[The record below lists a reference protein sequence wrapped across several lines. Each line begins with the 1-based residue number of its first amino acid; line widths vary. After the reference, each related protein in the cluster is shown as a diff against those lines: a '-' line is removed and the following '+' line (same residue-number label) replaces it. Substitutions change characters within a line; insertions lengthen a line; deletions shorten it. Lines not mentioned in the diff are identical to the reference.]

1 MLPCLRR
8 ENREIP
14 TKHILT
20 FRSTTLPTKI
30 VTAYLK
36 LPVRPYIAKPYIG
49 KRFGHGCRGHLTC
62 AKCDT
67 SGHCANCDGHHPAY
81 SRSSA
86 AWKRKK
92 EIRPTK
98 VSLCK
103 TRQRVSLHFS
113 ENTSY
118 AEVVRGVSAPLR
130 SWAVTRTM
138 HGMLRQAPPSLNSA
152 KEVPLTSD
160 LVGQRLSRTRRSPP
174 HEHTSLEPNASQE
187 VMDTTSSPPEQAVPK
202 GRQESLD
209 HPNKTP
215 VTVPVFKPSPK
226 D

>member
-103 TRQRVSLHFS
+103 TRQRVSAFFREHIVRRS
-113 ENTSY
+113 G
-118 AEVVRGVSAPLR
+118 ARGVS
-130 SWAVTRTM
+130 
-138 HGMLRQAPPSLNSA
+138 
-152 KEVPLTSD
+152 
-160 LVGQRLSRTRRSPP
+160 
-174 HEHTSLEPNASQE
+174 
-187 VMDTTSSPPEQAVPK
+187 TTTFL
-202 GRQESLD
+202 GG
-209 HPNKTP
+209 HPNHAWHAEASATLLELGQGGP
-215 VTVPVFKPSPK
+215 I
-226 D
+226 DL